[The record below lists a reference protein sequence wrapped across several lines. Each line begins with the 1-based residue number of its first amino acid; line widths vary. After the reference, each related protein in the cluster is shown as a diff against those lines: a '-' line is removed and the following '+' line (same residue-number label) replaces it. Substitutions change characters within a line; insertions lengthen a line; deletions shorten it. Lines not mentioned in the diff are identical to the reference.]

1 MGCRYNRPS
10 WATGL
15 FIALGAIVAGAA
27 GIMMHR
33 EGKKVKKVEGVP
45 PKDIELSHDI
55 ESGEKRNGS
64 VTKGPDA
71 TTEGR

>member
-1 MGCRYNRPS
+1 
-10 WATGL
+10 
-15 FIALGAIVAGAA
+15 
-27 GIMMHR
+27 MHR